1 MKFKVTAR
9 KVKDFT
15 VYETTVLGRRVQL
28 SRKLCA
34 HCEDVLETI
43 KPNTEKIVDLGN
55 VIMAA
60 QAKGEYI
67 NLWLTVPATDN
78 GDEQL
83 PY

>member
-34 HCEDVLETI
+34 HCEDALKTI
-43 KPNTEKIVDLGN
+43 KPNTEKVVDLGD
-55 VIMAA
+55 VIMTA

-67 NLWLTVPATDN
+67 NLWLTVPVTDK

-83 PY
+83 PF

>member
-15 VYETTVLGRRVQL
+15 VYETIILGRRAQL

-34 HCEDVLETI
+34 HCEDVLKAI
-43 KPNTEKIVDLGN
+43 KPNTEKIVDLGE
-55 VIMAA
+55 VRLTA

-67 NLWLTVPATDN
+67 NLWLTVSAADKV
-78 GDEQL
+78 DEQL

>member
-34 HCEDVLETI
+34 YCEDVLKTI
-43 KPNTEKIVDLGN
+43 KPNTEKVVDLGA
-55 VIMAA
+55 VIMTA

-67 NLWLTVPATDN
+67 NLWLTVPATDK

-83 PY
+83 PF